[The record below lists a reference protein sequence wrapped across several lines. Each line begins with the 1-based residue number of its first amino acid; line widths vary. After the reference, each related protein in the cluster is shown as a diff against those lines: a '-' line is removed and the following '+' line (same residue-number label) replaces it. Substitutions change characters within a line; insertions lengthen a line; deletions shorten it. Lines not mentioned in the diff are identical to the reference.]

1 MKCLFSQRLGKHVYL
16 NGTSAV
22 KAVQDF
28 LAMMT
33 EKSAPPLEPALHSPL
48 HMQKQILLSGEAGL
62 SGLEYPAI
70 VSTSVQ
76 LYQICCDHTLIT
88 RGAVSLAALITLP
101 ANLVPSPSCCE
112 ACVAMV
118 PTPWASLIP
127 DPTTLPIL
135 AWVSCSIQS
144 KDFITI

>member
-1 MKCLFSQRLGKHVYL
+1 M

-33 EKSAPPLEPALHSPL
+33 EKSAPPDNIVINNTMVVTLSPLEPALHSPL

-70 VSTSVQ
+70 VSTSV
-76 LYQICCDHTLIT
+76 I
-88 RGAVSLAALITLP
+88 VSRYD
-101 ANLVPSPSCCE
+101 V
-112 ACVAMV
+112 
-118 PTPWASLIP
+118 
-127 DPTTLPIL
+127 
-135 AWVSCSIQS
+135 
-144 KDFITI
+144 TIHL

>member
-22 KAVQDF
+22 KAVQGF

-33 EKSAPPLEPALHSPL
+33 EKSAPPDNIVINNTMVVTLSPLEPALHSPL

-76 LYQICCDHTLIT
+76 LSDML
-88 RGAVSLAALITLP
+88 
-101 ANLVPSPSCCE
+101 
-112 ACVAMV
+112 
-118 PTPWASLIP
+118 
-127 DPTTLPIL
+127 
-135 AWVSCSIQS
+135 
-144 KDFITI
+144 